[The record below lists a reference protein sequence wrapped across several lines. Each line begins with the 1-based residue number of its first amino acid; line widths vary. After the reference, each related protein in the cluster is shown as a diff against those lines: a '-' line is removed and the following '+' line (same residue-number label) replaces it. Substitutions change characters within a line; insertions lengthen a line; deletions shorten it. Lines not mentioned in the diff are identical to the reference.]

1 MSTCDCGRAESNQF
15 ARLFIDI
22 ASALVKESEFEGKIA
37 LRQAIRMYGGT
48 IGRMRKEFMINAGQK
63 TNLKH
68 AFDDGWGIPCTRDGA
83 VREWIEKSEEQL
95 FVNIL
100 ECPFARVWNEED
112 AELGHAFCEEFYP
125 AYIKAASNEKAQINL
140 GKTLT
145 NEGDEFCRISCYLRR
160 TNMSQ
165 DENAVCFPDCDPAFI
180 EKEWNDSPMDDA
192 ARCAVLKEC
201 FRHILENA
209 GLRGTAYNI
218 ASGSETR

>member
-1 MSTCDCGRAESNQF
+1 M
-15 ARLFIDI
+15 
-22 ASALVKESEFEGKIA
+22 
-37 LRQAIRMYGGT
+37 
-48 IGRMRKEFMINAGQK
+48 
-63 TNLKH
+63 
-68 AFDDGWGIPCTRDGA
+68 
-83 VREWIEKSEEQL
+83 
-95 FVNIL
+95 
-100 ECPFARVWNEED
+100 WNEED
-112 AELGHAFCEEFYP
+112 TELGHAFCEEFYP

-201 FRHILENA
+201 FRCRALKRDEHHTKTVAPYDGGERHSPEYADAHRNV
-209 GLRGTAYNI
+209 
-218 ASGSETR
+218 